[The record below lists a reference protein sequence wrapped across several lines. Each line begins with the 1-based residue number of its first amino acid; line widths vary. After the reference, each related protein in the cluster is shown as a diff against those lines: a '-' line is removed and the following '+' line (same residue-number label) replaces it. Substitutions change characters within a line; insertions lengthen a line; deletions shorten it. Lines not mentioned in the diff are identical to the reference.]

1 MKKKY
6 LFVGILMAV
15 TLQAYAQK
23 PDDATK
29 TEEYTIEGNFD
40 PTMSK
45 SPESTATTTIAVKP
59 IPTPAVISLAS
70 FECKYFEKEKFVR
83 LNWTMSKKLG
93 TFVIEHAANGN
104 GFQEIGKVDN
114 PIAFEQSQYTFDAK
128 RFEVGLNFYR
138 LKQNINGEVIYSE
151 VRPVTVTENSEV
163 LVFELRDNV
172 SVKKIELRSRE
183 IQKVVIQLYD
193 IDGNLKKELFNQD
206 MAINEIIFRDIK
218 KDDFP
223 AGDYF
228 ILIKGN
234 NFRQS
239 KKITLP

>member
-1 MKKKY
+1 M
-6 LFVGILMAV
+6 
-15 TLQAYAQK
+15 
-23 PDDATK
+23 
-29 TEEYTIEGNFD
+29 
-40 PTMSK
+40 
-45 SPESTATTTIAVKP
+45 
-59 IPTPAVISLAS
+59 
-70 FECKYFEKEKFVR
+70 
-83 LNWTMSKKLG
+83 
-93 TFVIEHAANGN
+93 
-104 GFQEIGKVDN
+104 
-114 PIAFEQSQYTFDAK
+114 
-128 RFEVGLNFYR
+128 
-138 LKQNINGEVIYSE
+138 
-151 VRPVTVTENSEV
+151 
-163 LVFELRDNV
+163 
-172 SVKKIELRSRE
+172 KKIELRSRE